1 MRNIQPF
8 NGFAPMQD
16 IERLLNKMFPK
27 NSALVLILLH
37 ARKLDGRF
45 YLSGGLWSVLWPGST
60 IPAVF
65 PKTMKC
71 LSVLHKLFAPLLPS
85 ALYSSGFSLL
95 VQLLKGLADQSYY
108 DLFVEIVQ
116 KDEQAI
122 FQLGDISKCI
132 EGTPM
137 LDKAGILRGDIEA
150 MDAATCFVLSD
161 IQSNSEF
168 FIQEFPIE
176 GLYSLPAQANYTLAR
191 FFADLAWYFP
201 PSKRAYL
208 HELKRALSLLP
219 D

>member
-1 MRNIQPF
+1 MIR
-8 NGFAPMQD
+8 
-16 IERLLNKMFPK
+16 
-27 NSALVLILLH
+27 
-37 ARKLDGRF
+37 
-45 YLSGGLWSVLWPGST
+45 
-60 IPAVF
+60 PAI
-65 PKTMKC
+65 
-71 LSVLHKLFAPLLPS
+71 
-85 ALYSSGFSLL
+85 
-95 VQLLKGLADQSYY
+95 LKGLADQSYY

-137 LDKAGILRGDIEA
+137 LDKAGILRSDIEA

-176 GLYSLPAQANYTLAR
+176 GLYSVPAQANYTLAR